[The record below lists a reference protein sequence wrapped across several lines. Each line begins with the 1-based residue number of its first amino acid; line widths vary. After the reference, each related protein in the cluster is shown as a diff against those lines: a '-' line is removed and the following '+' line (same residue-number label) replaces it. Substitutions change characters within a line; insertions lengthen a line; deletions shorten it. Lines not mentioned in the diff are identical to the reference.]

1 MDSESLVAKL
11 KPPGLGR
18 SVSHQLDEKN
28 VDSQKLLKFRLWL
41 DSYQKW
47 KLLHSVPLDESNCEN
62 PDIPPVKSIIQ
73 FLKTDGIHDLMLLE
87 VMKLHDRRCARRIIG
102 LQLLNDFSNV
112 LQNTVLQSFV
122 LGGVLCQGDIMSQRI
137 ELSATQAKQL
147 LFTQLI
153 RRINYLI
160 TQINHMT
167 HQARNLHQILGASQ
181 SSKLDL
187 SVIESLKQVEMTISE
202 LNQLMSVQG
211 LREVVS
217 EEYLS
222 SIIQTGLL
230 SLVFV
235 GLD

>member
-1 MDSESLVAKL
+1 
-11 KPPGLGR
+11 
-18 SVSHQLDEKN
+18 
-28 VDSQKLLKFRLWL
+28 
-41 DSYQKW
+41 
-47 KLLHSVPLDESNCEN
+47 
-62 PDIPPVKSIIQ
+62 
-73 FLKTDGIHDLMLLE
+73 
-87 VMKLHDRRCARRIIG
+87 
-102 LQLLNDFSNV
+102 
-112 LQNTVLQSFV
+112 
-122 LGGVLCQGDIMSQRI
+122 
-137 ELSATQAKQL
+137 
-147 LFTQLI
+147 
-153 RRINYLI
+153 
-160 TQINHMT
+160 MT